1 MKDRIYDRFELEDQV
16 RSNKNLH
23 TEIIKGTKSK
33 PKIKRIK
40 TTLKP
45 NIYNQFQLKGTIA
58 TNQNL
63 HWKNSNKSEIKGP
76 GTKIKLS
83 QTIRTEITNHERKG
97 EKLKP
102 IHQSFTGNHNQT
114 RVALGGRWHVGA
126 PWDMAEAGFWLSKWC
141 VLSIESSIV
150 S

>member
-1 MKDRIYDRFELEDQV
+1 MQCPYKIKRIRTKVKDRIYDRFQLEDPV

-23 TEIIKGTKSK
+23 TEIIKETKSK

-63 HWKNSNKSEIKGP
+63 H
-76 GTKIKLS
+76 
-83 QTIRTEITNHERKG
+83 
-97 EKLKP
+97 
-102 IHQSFTGNHNQT
+102 
-114 RVALGGRWHVGA
+114 
-126 PWDMAEAGFWLSKWC
+126 
-141 VLSIESSIV
+141 
-150 S
+150 